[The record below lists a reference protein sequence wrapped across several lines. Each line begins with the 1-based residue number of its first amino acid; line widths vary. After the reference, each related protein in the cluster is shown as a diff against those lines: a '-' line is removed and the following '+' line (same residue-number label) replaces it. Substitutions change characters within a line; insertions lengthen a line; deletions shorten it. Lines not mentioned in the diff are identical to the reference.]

1 MHSLFLND
9 LYLYVKTFRK
19 IGCEICRIESYAFMQ
34 YLMYMHKV
42 GLGVRKFRGVF
53 FPLCVS
59 CRSIYKIKFEEN
71 SMALPQS
78 ERRKMRIDSLI
89 KYVKDE
95 SDSENPIERQ
105 ELIKKAMA
113 DFNVSKRT
121 ARDYIDTVCL
131 RNFITTVV
139 DQGKQK
145 VFYDE

>member
-1 MHSLFLND
+1 
-9 LYLYVKTFRK
+9 
-19 IGCEICRIESYAFMQ
+19 
-34 YLMYMHKV
+34 
-42 GLGVRKFRGVF
+42 
-53 FPLCVS
+53 
-59 CRSIYKIKFEEN
+59 
-71 SMALPQS
+71 MALPQS